1 MKCEI
6 CGNKIVETFL
16 EKAVGTVVKDAKGK
30 KHWVCAKCQ
39 SSLHSKDVLLAKI

>member
-6 CGNKIVETFL
+6 CGSKMAETFL

-30 KHWVCAKCQ
+30 KHWVCSACQ
-39 SSLHSKDVLLAKI
+39 SKLKAKDALLANL